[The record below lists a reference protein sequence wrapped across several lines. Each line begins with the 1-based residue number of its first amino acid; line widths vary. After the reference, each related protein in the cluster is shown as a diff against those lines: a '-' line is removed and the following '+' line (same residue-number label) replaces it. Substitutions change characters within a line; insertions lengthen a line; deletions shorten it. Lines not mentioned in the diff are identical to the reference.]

1 MVLQPESFLQ
11 FGFVELVLQPE
22 PRFHL
27 LFRELI
33 FQFLL
38 YYPDFKL
45 PLGAPSTEIEEIVH
59 FL

>member
-22 PRFHL
+22 PRSHL

-45 PLGAPSTEIEEIVH
+45 LLGAPSTEIEEIVH